1 MKITQSIVGDTVGF
15 FKKGFM
21 ERWGFKEYYDINKP
35 VVFFGIEGK
44 QDIFLNHKGWKLL
57 IPSTPHDIPDFH
69 TLKKLQKTILVSK
82 KNTEIPNNIICR
94 KETIQIKDYSI
105 YQPNTLGNKVYFY
118 SGFKNGWSGRWG
130 EELINEIQKNI
141 DFEIFTTPHLGIEN
155 YFNINYLK
163 ENYYDKSFLNLN
175 LSMDN
180 GMTTV
185 REMGLM
191 GRKTITM
198 RTHPQYNYPCII
210 NCNNIKEIINV
221 INEEA
226 KKINTIQPS
235 IESHTVGNE
244 WLDLNYWLETH
255 NTK

>member
-82 KNTEIPNNIICR
+82 KNTEI
-94 KETIQIKDYSI
+94 
-105 YQPNTLGNKVYFY
+105 YFY